1 LNFTLCSYLYIIG
14 FQYFIIPWFNN
25 QIYKWLLGATMYT
38 NSRKVRGLFC
48 MDKGINSNKTF
59 WKLDKINLRLSPL
72 AKHLKHIK
80 VSKAIYLPVKIKNTI
95 FIQSTWTW
103 AIIYKLSFL
112 KCIYVNFVFLSSLSS
127 HLQLWYIDKIVNH
140 LKCNISTF

>member
-1 LNFTLCSYLYIIG
+1 MNFTLCSYLYIIG

-72 AKHLKHIK
+72 AKHFKHIK
-80 VSKAIYLPVKIKNTI
+80 VSKAIYLPVKNKSQNTI

-103 AIIYKLSFL
+103 AISYHFWKFMSILFFYHLFHLIYNCDIMTK
-112 KCIYVNFVFLSSLSS
+112 
-127 HLQLWYIDKIVNH
+127 
-140 LKCNISTF
+140 